1 MLIKWAHTKKLG
13 CEKLK
18 NGQNLSLCQGIVD
31 LWDCNKANNNNNNNN
46 KIIVTPY
53 GDFQG

>member
-31 LWDCNKANNNNNNNN
+31 LWDCNKANNYNND